1 LTTVAGKP
9 GAWAE
14 EEAIQML
21 IDNIIDKP
29 EIKIVAGKDGTV
41 ASLSG
46 RVDIDSSPAV
56 REQLLA
62 VVQTAAP
69 NLVSIDLS
77 AVTHLDSSGVATLI
91 EALRVARGFKT
102 ELRLRGLQGRLL
114 RLFEL
119 TGLLPLFNGSI

>member
-14 EEAIQML
+14 EEAVQML
-21 IDNIIDKP
+21 IDNIIDKAK
-29 EIKIVAGKDGTV
+29 IKIVAGRDGTL

-46 RVDIDSSPAV
+46 QVDIDSSPAV
-56 REQLLA
+56 RDQLLA
-62 VVQTAAP
+62 AVQAASP

-91 EALRVARGFKT
+91 EALRVARSCKT
-102 ELRLRGLQGRLL
+102 ELRLLGLQGRLL

-119 TGLLPLFNGSI
+119 TGLLPLFNGSV